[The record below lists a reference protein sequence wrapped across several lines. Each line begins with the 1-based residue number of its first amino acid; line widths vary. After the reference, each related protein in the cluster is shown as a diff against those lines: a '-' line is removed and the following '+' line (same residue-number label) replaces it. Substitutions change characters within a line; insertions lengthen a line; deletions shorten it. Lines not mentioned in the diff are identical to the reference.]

1 MRKAP
6 ISGLFPYISDM
17 EPNLKSVL
25 GNVYGDTL
33 RKIAEDLISQ
43 VSDYEES
50 KRLDREDRKHMAELI
65 ANARAVTEYYVDYLG
80 IGYRHLNGD
89 MALFI
94 EKHMPELARDQKLGE
109 IGI

>member
-1 MRKAP
+1 MGP
-6 ISGLFPYISDM
+6 FPYISDM

-25 GNVYGDTL
+25 RNVYGDTL

-43 VSDYEES
+43 VADYEES
-50 KRLDREDRKHMAELI
+50 ERLDKEDRKHMAELI
-65 ANARAVTEYYVDYLG
+65 ANAKTVTEYYVDYLS
-80 IGYRHLNGD
+80 IGYRHLQSD
-89 MALFI
+89 MVLFI